1 MRLFKPFSIF
11 PKRNPSPFGL
21 FPHSMEQPGPSS
33 AAELLAN
40 IAFSAVALTLFY
52 FLSRPAFK

>member
-11 PKRNPSPFGL
+11 PKRNPSPFG
-21 FPHSMEQPGPSS
+21 FFSRSAQQPGPSS
-33 AAELLAN
+33 RAKLLAN
-40 IAFSAVALTLFY
+40 IVFSALALVLFY